1 MSTEDQLGFF
11 TSYLQELPV
20 ELQALV
26 NSESI
31 PTNSGYLPG
40 VAAGGGYLADRL
52 PPEETK
58 VELFPDSSRVS
69 VSHA

>member
-1 MSTEDQLGFF
+1 MNNKFLAEFYSSDNMSTEDQLGFF
-11 TSYLQELPV
+11 TSYLQELPPD
-20 ELQALV
+20 LQAQV

-52 PPEETK
+52 PPE
-58 VELFPDSSRVS
+58 
-69 VSHA
+69 